1 MQKKFYVEPCVPME
15 RVLDI
20 AFQGFWKEK
29 KRFQAHLE
37 DFSNSSRVKNLKIYY
52 EQCRTSTYTMWM
64 T

>member
-1 MQKKFYVEPCVPME
+1 ME

-37 DFSNSSRVKNLKIYY
+37 EISAT
-52 EQCRTSTYTMWM
+52 QAG
-64 T
+64 